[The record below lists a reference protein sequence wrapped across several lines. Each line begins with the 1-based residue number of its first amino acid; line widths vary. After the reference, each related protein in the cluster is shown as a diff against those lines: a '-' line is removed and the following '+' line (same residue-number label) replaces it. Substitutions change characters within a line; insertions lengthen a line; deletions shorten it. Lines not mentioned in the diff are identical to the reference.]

1 MRPTFRPL
9 LLCLSLLSLPT
20 LAATVSDLYQVR
32 ETVASQQPEE
42 RDAALQR
49 AVETLVLRL
58 TGKPEAAKGSALAEL
73 RKDPQQIIS
82 QYGYEGDHLV
92 VDFDAVSTDRSLR
105 QAGLPLW
112 GVNRPA
118 ILAWWLNETVD
129 GANVVGDGQAAAEPL
144 REAAQQRGL
153 PLRLPLADLSEQL
166 VATKEALGAKDP
178 GELRSASERYGADA
192 LLAVRASQADGKWQ
206 ANWQLWLGDERE
218 QGKAEGADQA
228 GLADAVLL
236 AVSERLAPRFVVAP
250 GASSTQAVE
259 IIGAD
264 LSRYAELQRVLEPFG
279 GQLQSVAADRLIY
292 KVSASAEQLRTQLG
306 LLQLHEVSAAELA
319 AEAPAPVEPQASAEP
334 GEPVDASQPP
344 TQPQATP
351 PAADAKPRGDVL
363 YFRW

>member
-20 LAATVSDLYQVR
+20 LAATVSDLYQVK
-32 ETVASQQPEE
+32 EPVASQQPEE

-58 TGKPEAAKGSALAEL
+58 TGKPEAAKGNALAEL
-73 RKDPQQIIS
+73 RKDPQQIVS

-118 ILAWWLNETVD
+118 ILAWWLNDT
-129 GANVVGDGQAAAEPL
+129 ANGSNMVGDGQASAEPL
-144 REAAQQRGL
+144 RQAAQHRGL

-166 VATKEALGAKDP
+166 LATSENLGAKEPDS
-178 GELRSASERYGADA
+178 LRSASERYGADA
-192 LLAVRASQADGKWQ
+192 LLAVRASEADGKWQ
-206 ANWQLWLGDERE
+206 ANWQLWLGEERE
-218 QGKAEGADQA
+218 QGKAEGAAQA
-228 GLADAVLL
+228 ALADAVLL
-236 AVSERLAPRFVVAP
+236 AVSERLAPKFVVAP
-250 GASSTQAVE
+250 GATTTQTVE

-279 GQLQSVAADRLIY
+279 AQLQSVQADRLTY
-292 KVSASAEQLRTQLG
+292 KVSASVEQLRTQLA
-306 LLQLHEVSAAELA
+306 LLQLREVSAAELA
-319 AEAPAPVEPQASAEP
+319 AEAPAEAQAPVPVDAGQTPVEPEAA
-334 GEPVDASQPP
+334 
-344 TQPQATP
+344 ATA
-351 PAADAKPRGDVL
+351 PAIVPRDDVL
-363 YFRW
+363 RFRW

>member
-20 LAATVSDLYQVR
+20 LAATVSDLYQVK
-32 ETVASQQPEE
+32 EPVASQQPEE

-58 TGKPEAAKGSALAEL
+58 TGKPEAAKGNALAEL
-73 RKDPQQIIS
+73 RKDPQQIVS

-118 ILAWWLNETVD
+118 ILAWWLNDT
-129 GANVVGDGQAAAEPL
+129 ANGSNMVGDGQASAEPL
-144 REAAQQRGL
+144 RQAAQHRGL

-166 VATKEALGAKDP
+166 LATSENLGAKDP
-178 GELRSASERYGADA
+178 DSLRSASERYGADA
-192 LLAVRASQADGKWQ
+192 LLAVRASEADGKWQ
-206 ANWQLWLGDERE
+206 ASWQLWLGEARE

-228 GLADAVLL
+228 ALADAVLL
-236 AVSERLAPRFVVAP
+236 AVSERLAPKFVVAP
-250 GASSTQAVE
+250 GATTTQTVE

-279 GQLQSVAADRLIY
+279 AQLQSVQADRLTY
-292 KVSASAEQLRTQLG
+292 KVSASVEQLRTQLG
-306 LLQLHEVSAAELA
+306 LLQLREVSAAELA
-319 AEAPAPVEPQASAEP
+319 AEAEAPVPVDAGQTPVEPEA
-334 GEPVDASQPP
+334 V
-344 TQPQATP
+344 P
-351 PAADAKPRGDVL
+351 PAPAIVPRDDVL
-363 YFRW
+363 HFRW

>member
-32 ETVASQQPEE
+32 EPVASQQPEE
-42 RDAALQR
+42 REAALQR
-49 AVETLVLRL
+49 AVDTLVLRL
-58 TGKPEAAKGSALAEL
+58 TGKPEAAKGNALAAL

-118 ILAWWLNETVD
+118 ILAWWLNDT
-129 GANVVGDGQAAAEPL
+129 ANGSNMVGDGQASAEPL
-144 REAAQQRGL
+144 RLAAQRRGL

-166 VATKEALGAKDP
+166 LATSETLGAKDP
-178 GELRSASERYGADA
+178 GSLREASERYGADA
-192 LLAVRASQADGKWQ
+192 LLAVRASEADGKWQ

-218 QGKAEGADQA
+218 QGKAEGGDQA
-228 GLADAVLL
+228 ALADAVLL

-250 GASSTQAVE
+250 GASTSQVVE

-279 GQLQSVAADRLIY
+279 AQLQSVQADRLTY
-292 KVSASAEQLRTQLG
+292 KVSATAEQLRTQLA
-306 LLQLHEVSAAELA
+306 LLQLREVSADELA
-319 AEAPAPVEPQASAEP
+319 AEAPAADEPATPVDAAQAPVEPPAEP
-334 GEPVDASQPP
+334 
-344 TQPQATP
+344 
-351 PAADAKPRGDVL
+351 AAARTVPRDDVL
-363 YFRW
+363 RFRW

>member
-1 MRPTFRPL
+1 MRLTFCPL
-9 LLCLSLLSLPT
+9 LLCLSLFSLPA

-49 AVETLVLRL
+49 AVDTLVLRL
-58 TGKPEAAKGSALAEL
+58 TGKPEAAKSGALAEL

-118 ILAWWLNETVD
+118 ILAWWLNDTES
-129 GANVVGDGQAAAEPL
+129 GSSMVGDGQASAEPL
-144 REAAQQRGL
+144 RLAAQHRGL
-153 PLRLPLADLSEQL
+153 PVRLPLADLGEQL
-166 VATKEALGAKDP
+166 LATDENLSAKDP
-178 GELRSASERYGADA
+178 GALRSASERYGADA
-192 LLAVRASQADGKWQ
+192 LLAVRAREADGKWQ
-206 ANWQLWLGDERE
+206 AGWQLWLGDERE
-218 QGKAEGADQA
+218 RGEAEGADQA
-228 GLADAVLL
+228 ALADAVLM
-236 AVSERLAPRFVVAP
+236 AVSERLAPRFVVAA
-250 GASSTQAVE
+250 GASATRSVE

-279 GQLQSVAADRLIY
+279 AQLQAVQADRLVY
-292 KVSASAEQLRTQLG
+292 KVSASVEQLRSQLG

-319 AEAPAPVEPQASAEP
+319 AESPQEAGAPAPMDGTQT
-334 GEPVDASQPP
+334 PVD
-344 TQPQATP
+344 PQATP
-351 PAADAKPRGDVL
+351 AASGTADDDVL
-363 YFRW
+363 RFRW

>member
-32 ETVASQQPEE
+32 ETVVSQQPDE
-42 RDAALQR
+42 REAALQR
-49 AVETLVLRL
+49 AVDTLVLRL
-58 TGKPEAAKGSALAEL
+58 TGKPEASKGNALAAL

-82 QYGYEGDHLV
+82 QYAYEGDHLV

-118 ILAWWLNETVD
+118 ILAWWLNDT
-129 GANVVGDGQAAAEPL
+129 ANGSNMVGDGQASAEPL
-144 REAAQQRGL
+144 RQAAQHRGL

-166 VATKEALGAKDP
+166 LATSETLGGKDP
-178 GELRSASERYGADA
+178 GPLRDASERYDADA
-192 LLAVRASQADGKWQ
+192 LLAVRASEADGKWQ
-206 ANWQLWLGDERE
+206 ASWQLWLGDERE

-228 GLADAVLL
+228 ALADALLL

-250 GASSTQAVE
+250 GASSTQTVE

-279 GQLQSVAADRLIY
+279 AKLQAVQADRLTY
-292 KVSASAEQLRTQLG
+292 KVNATAEQLRAQLA
-306 LLQLHEVSAAELA
+306 LLQLREVSAAELA
-319 AEAPAPVEPQASAEP
+319 AEAAQAEPPAPVDAGQSPVEPPSE
-334 GEPVDASQPP
+334 
-344 TQPQATP
+344 
-351 PAADAKPRGDVL
+351 PAAPGVVPRDDVL
-363 YFRW
+363 RFRW